1 MDKIESQSAEGI
13 VVKLEGRRARKR
25 RETYDRIAA
34 EALRL
39 CVALG
44 FERTTIDA
52 IAEAADISRR
62 TFFYYFKSKEGVVF
76 AWKEDFIEYLSEAMS
91 HIPDSVSPFDAA
103 EEALI
108 TVSHRYSTNK
118 MIAIELLLHA
128 TPSLADRLQGHYA
141 EQEWALFAAMERKW
155 PGENLRLRLR
165 VTAAAAIALMRVAAE
180 AWSAEGHSKPL
191 DHYLKRTFALLR
203 TGALESASVQSPRLA
218 GSRALN
224 P

>member
-1 MDKIESQSAEGI
+1 MNEIDSHGADGI

-25 RETYDRIAA
+25 RETYDRIAT

-62 TFFYYFKSKEGVVF
+62 TFFYYFKSKEDVVF

-91 HIPDSVSPFDAA
+91 CIQDGISPFDAA

-108 TVSHRYSTNK
+108 AVSHRYSTEK

-141 EQEWALFAAMERKW
+141 QQEGALFAAMQRKW
-155 PGENLRLRLR
+155 PGEDLRLRLR
-165 VTAAAAIALMRVAAE
+165 VTAATSIAVMRVAAE
-180 AWSAEGHSKPL
+180 AWSAAGHSKPL
-191 DHYLKRTFALLR
+191 DHYLNQTFSQLR
-203 TGALESASVQSPRLA
+203 AGALESAAALPPHRTGNLA
-218 GSRALN
+218 LR